1 MIDGIQLT
9 FTTRNPKSH
18 LLGLPC
24 WEVLVNE
31 KTGTKVNDIRT
42 AHLRGLDLK
51 LKPSSYD
58 GHNFIANGSL
68 HKFHNCGEHNT
79 DQFTFSKL
87 RQSID
92 SFTDVFGIDPRQ
104 CYIHGLEIG
113 VNITLPFSPLRVL
126 KNLVCF
132 RTKPFTQINKKSLT
146 KGLQCSLTQ
155 YRVKVYDKA
164 KQSGIDCGNV
174 LRFEVAV
181 DKMQVLA
188 KYGITTLADLQVVK
202 KVYSLFTVLKDALC
216 GIIWT
221 DTAADLNRLTNREL
235 KQWLYYSNP
244 KTWEGLGKFQRLR
257 AGKTWEKLL
266 HRYGNPVDLLPFIL
280 STWKS
285 LFLGELEAEN
295 PQPFYQSILKS
306 EAEESAT
313 FLPLVCT
320 VKRLHTPRQNPTIS
334 NTTFLKKED
343 TQATTKQQPETIPK
357 KRFCPSCGRDIST
370 QDKRTVFCS
379 EKIYSKAGKRCRN
392 KSSNK
397 RRDHKRKIQSAM
409 KKNNYLLITY
419 SDGTGATFSD
429 VLHPSEIS
437 TSKEWMDRI
446 QSITT
451 LFFKQQTP
459 KTLSHAKAI
468 IKKIR

>member
-31 KTGTKVNDIRT
+31 KTGTRVNEIRT
-42 AHLRGLDLK
+42 AHFRGLDLK

-68 HKFHNCGEHNT
+68 HKFHNCGEHNA
-79 DQFTFSKL
+79 DQFTFLKL

-92 SFTDVFGIDPRQ
+92 SFTDIFGIDPGQ
-104 CYIHGLEIG
+104 CYLHGLEIG
-113 VNITLPFSPLRVL
+113 VNISLPFSPLKVL

-132 RTKPFTQINKKSLT
+132 RAKPFTQINKRSLT

-164 KQSGIDCGNV
+164 KQSGVDCGNV
-174 LRFEVAV
+174 LRFEVAI

-188 KYGITTLADLQVVK
+188 KYGISTLVDLHNVR
-202 KVYSLFTVLKDALC
+202 KVYSLFTVLKDALG
-216 GIIWT
+216 GIVWT
-221 DTAADLNRLTNREL
+221 DTTTDLNRLSDREL

-244 KTWEGLGKFQRLR
+244 KTWEHLGKYQRLR
-257 AGKTWEKLL
+257 AGKAWEKLL
-266 HRYGNPVDLLPFIL
+266 HKYGNLVNLLPFVL
-280 STWKS
+280 STWES
-285 LFLGELEAEN
+285 LFLGKLEAEN
-295 PQPFYQSILKS
+295 PQPFYQPILKS
-306 EAEESAT
+306 EAEETAT

-320 VKRLHTPRQNPTIS
+320 VKRLQPPGQNHTIS
-334 NTTFLKKED
+334 NTTFLRKEAP
-343 TQATTKQQPETIPK
+343 QATTKQPPETIPK

-370 QDKRTVFCS
+370 QDKQTVFCS
-379 EKIYSKAGKRCRN
+379 EKFYGKTAKQCRN

-397 RRDHKRKIQSAM
+397 RRHHKRKIQSAM

-419 SDGTGATFSD
+419 TDETGPAFSD
-429 VLHPSEIS
+429 VLHPSEVS
-437 TSKEWMDRI
+437 TSKEWLDQI
-446 QSITT
+446 QSITA
-451 LFFKQQTP
+451 LSFKLQTT
-459 KTLSHAKAI
+459 KLISHAKTFT
-468 IKKIR
+468 KKIR